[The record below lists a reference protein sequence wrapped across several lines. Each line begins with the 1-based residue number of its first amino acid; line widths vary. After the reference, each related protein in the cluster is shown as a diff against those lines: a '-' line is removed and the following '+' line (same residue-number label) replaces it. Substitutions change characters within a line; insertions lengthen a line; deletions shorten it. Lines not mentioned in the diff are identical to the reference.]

1 MSEFDNVTILLAED
15 TATDAEMT
23 IRALR
28 KCNLA
33 NNLVLVKD
41 GQEALDFLQMTGA
54 FAERQPGRPRLILLD
69 IKMPRVDGIQVLR
82 YIRQSESLRTVPVVM
97 LTSSAEERDIVE
109 SYDLGANSFIVKPV
123 DTDAFYRAVTDV
135 GMYWMLVNG
144 SCQQSCRVSSSS

>member
-33 NNLVLVKD
+33 NNLVWVKD
-41 GQEALDFLQMTGA
+41 GQEALDFLQMTGT
-54 FAERQPGRPRLILLD
+54 FADRQPGRPRLILLD

-97 LTSSAEERDIVE
+97 LTSSAEERDIVD
-109 SYDLGANSFIVKPV
+109 SYDLGA
-123 DTDAFYRAVTDV
+123 TEAFYRAVTDV
-135 GMYWMLVNG
+135 GMYWMLVNK
-144 SCQQSCRVSSSS
+144 VAV